1 MLEDLRGLQLVSPL
15 IDPRAEGKIPF
26 YDFTVGVLFTVYI
39 KPKAADVHAVGLWQ
53 AAAGP
58 VARQESVLQ
67 IDDCLA
73 HFFISAQ
80 QIIVIDCN
88 L

>member
-15 IDPRAEGKIPF
+15 IDPRSEGKLPCN
-26 YDFTVGVLFTVYI
+26 DFTVGMFFMVYM
-39 KPKAADVHAVGLWQ
+39 PKAADLHAVGLRQ

-73 HFFISAQ
+73 YFFISAQ
-80 QIIVIDCN
+80 QVIVIDCN

>member
-15 IDPRAEGKIPF
+15 IDPRAEGKLPF
-26 YDFTVGVLFTVYI
+26 YDFTVGVLFMVYM
-39 KPKAADVHAVGLWQ
+39 PMTADLRAVGLRQ
-53 AAAGP
+53 ATAGP

-67 IDDCLA
+67 INDCLT

-80 QIIVIDCN
+80 QVVVIDCN